1 MFNKITIVGMGLIG
15 GSVGMACRQKGL
27 AEKVVGVVR
36 RTSAIQE
43 VLDHAAADE
52 VSLDIGEGA
61 ASADLLVMATPVE
74 AMPVLARQARSALKR
89 SCIVT
94 DVGSVKRSV
103 VSRMERVLKSTCHY
117 VGAHPMAGSEKSGIR
132 IASPTL
138 FEGATCII
146 TATRNSSP
154 TAVRKV
160 RRFWEALGCGVVYLS
175 PQQHDLSIALV
186 SHLPHVAASSL
197 VNVLARSSRDPL
209 STMKLAGKGF
219 KDTTRIAGASPK
231 LWAGIC
237 LENRDALLRHLENY
251 RQELSEFAALLENED
266 RGGLQ
271 GFFERARELKE
282 RSS

>member
-209 STMKLAGKGF
+209 ATMKLAGKGF